1 MAIIVVDRRGTLH
14 VKVARA
20 ESTHETNDNLGQLG
34 RGPGRERLDAMRWY
48 SDRVVVGSV
57 TSVPN
62 DVSSN

>member
-34 RGPGRERLDAMRWY
+34 RDPGRERFDAMRWY
-48 SDRVVVGSV
+48 SDRVVAGSV